1 MFPRR
6 RAEPAIYARRERDSD
21 PLASTDCELMRLDIS
36 VRLDGE
42 RSELDQARLTRHL
55 DRCDACAQ
63 FAHSLAG
70 FTEVLR
76 AGWIPSV
83 PG

>member
-1 MFPRR
+1 MFPSR
-6 RAEPAIYARRERDSD
+6 RADPGTYARRERSSG
-21 PLASTDCELMRLDIS
+21 PLAATDCELMRLDIS
-36 VRLDGE
+36 IGLDDE
-42 RSELDQARLTRHL
+42 LSELDQARLARHL
-55 DRCDACAQ
+55 ERCDPCAQ

-76 AGWIPSV
+76 SDWIPSA